1 MVLREPGRPH
11 RPKVW
16 WHPHFCHLV
25 WVSCPPPCSPTACVG
40 SAEVEVTSLPS
51 LCCLEVL
58 CCIDHHQWGLVP
70 IQKNQG
76 TPGETRNT
84 AACLLTVGLSWFG
97 FEGLTAVMISSP
109 FAWFV
114 IQSALCNDN
123 PIKSLSYP
131 LPSSSLHFSC
141 LKTTRLSLSQSFLFT
156 NISKVNGCWVH
167 VAFPN
172 PHPVSLDNAD
182 QLVPFYLS

>member
-1 MVLREPGRPH
+1 MGIL
-11 RPKVW
+11 
-16 WHPHFCHLV
+16 
-25 WVSCPPPCSPTACVG
+25 SPTM
-40 SAEVEVTSLPS
+40 SPYSLYGVRGGRGYLLS
-51 LCCLEVL
+51 QFVLLGGTWQWVL

-97 FEGLTAVMISSP
+97 FAGLTAVMISSP

-123 PIKSLSYP
+123 PI
-131 LPSSSLHFSC
+131 
-141 LKTTRLSLSQSFLFT
+141 
-156 NISKVNGCWVH
+156 
-167 VAFPN
+167 
-172 PHPVSLDNAD
+172 
-182 QLVPFYLS
+182 